1 MHGDIKH
8 AMALV
13 NFLRNVDFVRAC
25 VEAVKLCFIANTR
38 SVRRRHVS
46 ELFKNNEISRPSLIL
61 GV

>member
-1 MHGDIKH
+1 
-8 AMALV
+8 MALV